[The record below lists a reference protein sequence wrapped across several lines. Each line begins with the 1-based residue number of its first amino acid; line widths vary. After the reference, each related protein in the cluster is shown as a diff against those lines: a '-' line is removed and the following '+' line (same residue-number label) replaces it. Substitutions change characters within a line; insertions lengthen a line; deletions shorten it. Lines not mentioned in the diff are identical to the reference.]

1 ETVAELPLDSGDDA
15 GRKLQR
21 AARFRSA
28 LSRLERIAVFDKAI
42 ALLAAEK
49 RDASILLTLES
60 GLCRKDT
67 MYEVDRVING
77 LHAAIAELNRDDG
90 Q

>member
-1 ETVAELPLDSGDDA
+1 M
-15 GRKLQR
+15 
-21 AARFRSA
+21 
-28 LSRLERIAVFDKAI
+28 FDKAI

-49 RDASILLTLES
+49 RDASILITLES

-67 MYEVDRVING
+67 MYEVDRVINV

-90 Q
+90 QTFSCDNATSDERRKIFTVRERCAASSSRSRRSTIR